1 MAACSSD
8 KEDVTTVIVHFRPV
22 FRETMLLE
30 KLSSGQG
37 KTQLI
42 DSVALY
48 PATDS
53 IVFKIPVQ
61 EQQLFRLR
69 IRNNPARIFFI
80 NDAPVVNIYTKG
92 SNLSE
97 YHFSDSTVNGRLRH
111 FLDEQLLLA
120 DNINKLAA
128 GNDSLQRAKA
138 GSTVIDSFAKLA
150 DSLRS
155 LLRKRDITF
164 SDTTNSPG
172 IFLFL
177 NNRVDFGKDFT
188 GLKKYITNA
197 VKRFP
202 QHAGIHSLA
211 EETLRFVSI
220 QEEEY
225 NIGDIVPDLVL
236 PNQAGIAISLN
247 SLRGKFVFIDFW
259 SPWCPQCVAYSDAKN
274 KMKEQ
279 LPGTKFETVS
289 IALTAE
295 KDAWKKVIYDNKL
308 TGVQLIDE
316 KMWRGK
322 TAETFKIDS
331 IPFNFLISPEGKI
344 LAKAIK
350 KDAVWQVVSGF
361 IK

>member
-188 GLKKYITNA
+188 GLKKYILM
-197 VKRFP
+197 R
-202 QHAGIHSLA
+202 
-211 EETLRFVSI
+211 
-220 QEEEY
+220 
-225 NIGDIVPDLVL
+225 
-236 PNQAGIAISLN
+236 
-247 SLRGKFVFIDFW
+247 
-259 SPWCPQCVAYSDAKN
+259 
-274 KMKEQ
+274 
-279 LPGTKFETVS
+279 
-289 IALTAE
+289 
-295 KDAWKKVIYDNKL
+295 
-308 TGVQLIDE
+308 
-316 KMWRGK
+316 
-322 TAETFKIDS
+322 
-331 IPFNFLISPEGKI
+331 
-344 LAKAIK
+344 
-350 KDAVWQVVSGF
+350 
-361 IK
+361 